1 MGLRG
6 PGAKPKRPVAEKEKA
21 KRQRRPKSGKKG
33 LTRADRLIAF
43 LETLPVTSGTLAGTT
58 FRVREWQRRDIIE
71 PIYATDQDGRR
82 IVRQA
87 IITLPRKQGKTA
99 VCAGLA
105 LAHLCGPE
113 AEPRGQVFSAAAD
126 RRQAALLFNEM
137 KAIVLAVPELEERII
152 IRDFSKSMEDTVTG
166 SVYQVLAS
174 NVRTAHGLS
183 ASCVIYDELA
193 QARDRQLWDVLSTST
208 AARKEPLVVVIST
221 QSGDRL
227 HIMSEL
233 VNYGRQ
239 VIDGV
244 LEDPAFHA
252 CIYSAPMDADPWD
265 EATWHAC
272 NPALGDFRSLE
283 EMRTAARQAQRM
295 PAMETSF
302 RLLYLNQPVDAE
314 SRFISSVDW
323 DACGGAVDL
332 EDLRGRPCYG
342 GLDLGSTSD
351 LTCLVLYFPHNGALL
366 PFFWVPRD
374 NITERETRDRV
385 PYATWAR
392 AGMIETTNGRA
403 TDRLAIA
410 RRLAEIAGTYDLQG
424 VAYDRWRIEDLKKTL
439 ADEGIEIPL
448 QPWGQGFKD
457 MAPAVEEFER
467 LILSEGL
474 RHGGHP
480 VLTWNASNVIVETDP
495 AGNRKCSK
503 EKSAEKIDGIVAS
516 IMAVGLAARQ
526 PQEPVFELSGDLF
539 VEY

>member
-6 PGAKPKRPVAEKEKA
+6 PGAKPKKKTSPKPEPVSAGSKPEPA
-21 KRQRRPKSGKKG
+21 
-33 LTRADRLIAF
+33 TRAARVIAF
-43 LETLPVTSGTLAGTT
+43 LESLPITAGTLAGTT
-58 FRVREWQRRDIIE
+58 MRVRDWQRRDIIE
-71 PIYATDQDGRR
+71 PIYRTNADGGR

-87 IITLPRKQGKTA
+87 VITLPRKQGKTA
-99 VCAGLA
+99 ICAGLA

-113 AEPRGQVFSAAAD
+113 AEPRGQIYSAAAD
-126 RRQAALLFNEM
+126 RKQAGLLFNEM
-137 KAIVLAVPELEERII
+137 KAIVLAVPELEQRII
-152 IRDFSKSMEDTVTG
+152 IRDFSKTLEDTVTG
-166 SVYQVLAS
+166 STYQVLAA

-208 AARKEPLVVVIST
+208 AARKEPLIIVIST

-239 VIDGV
+239 IIDGV
-244 LEDPAFHA
+244 IEDPAFHA
-252 CIYSAPMDADPWD
+252 CIYSAPLEADPWS
-265 EATWHAC
+265 EETWYAC

-283 EMRTAARQAQRM
+283 EMQTAARQAQRM
-295 PAMETSF
+295 PAMESAF

-314 SRFISSVDW
+314 SRFISTADW
-323 DACGGAVDL
+323 DLNAGEFDL
-332 EDLRGRPCYG
+332 EELRGKPCYA

-351 LTCLVLYFPHNGALL
+351 LTCCVLYFPHNGALL

-374 NITERETRDRV
+374 NMTERETRDRV
-385 PYATWAR
+385 PYVAWAR
-392 AGMIETTNGRA
+392 AGLIEPTNGRA

-410 RRLAEIAGTYDLQG
+410 RRLAEIASIYDLQG
-424 VAYDRWRIEDLKKTL
+424 VAYDRWRIEDLQKTL
-439 ADEGIEIPL
+439 ADEGIVLPL
-448 QPWGQGFKD
+448 IPWGQGFKD
-457 MAPAVEEFER
+457 MSPAVEEFER
-467 LILSEGL
+467 LILSGTL
-474 RHGGHP
+474 RHAGHP

-503 EKSAEKIDGIVAS
+503 EKSSEKIDGIVAT

-526 PQEPVFELSGDLF
+526 PPTPVLNFDEPMFIH
-539 VEY
+539 Y